1 MPNET
6 IHNEIEEW
14 LAADVHD
21 QLADEERAAFEQH
34 LGRLHLV
41 PGFAGGGKTNASTA
55 RKHTR
60 NGKC

>member
-6 IHNEIEEW
+6 IHDEIEEW

-21 QLADEERAAFEQH
+21 QLSDEERAAFQQH
-34 LGRLHLV
+34 LVACASCHALQQEE
-41 PGFAGGGKTNASTA
+41 KTNASTA

-60 NGKC
+60 NGKR